1 MPEFSGLNAK
11 SPNTETALS
20 GQTGEALHLTPRKSD
35 QTHDPHQSLLK
46 QHSKLLAD
54 SRTFVRIERDSFAM
68 WLINW
73 CTYFLPSTIFFFG
86 SVFTLSLRHLKAPTW
101 TTWTDE
107 MGF

>member
-73 CTYFLPSTIFFFG
+73 CTYFLPSTIFFFFWFG
-86 SVFTLSLRHLKAPTW
+86 FYTIVAPFESS
-101 TTWTDE
+101 DLDN
-107 MGF
+107 MD